1 MVEKS
6 AVLKPRQVG
15 HLHDESFSRRPWGAQ
30 VEIGPV
36 IVAGVGQPGV
46 GPVPVL
52 HGVLQPKHLR
62 SEIQNKLLTANASS
76 LKS

>member
-1 MVEKS
+1 MVDKS
-6 AVLKPRQVG
+6 AVLKPRKVG
-15 HLHDESFSRRPWGAQ
+15 HLHDESFPRRPWGAQ

-36 IVAGVGQPGV
+36 IVARVRQPGV

-52 HGVLQPKHLR
+52 HGVLQPEHLR
-62 SEIQNKLLTANASS
+62 SEIQNKLLTADGSS

>member
-6 AVLKPRQVG
+6 AVLKPRKVG
-15 HLHDESFSRRPWGAQ
+15 HLHDESFPRRPWGPQ

-36 IVAGVGQPGV
+36 IVARVGQPGV

-52 HGVLQPKHLR
+52 HGVLQPERHL
-62 SEIQNKLLTANASS
+62 SQVIC
-76 LKS
+76 